1 MYACKLLMI
10 IDKNLLSFI
19 IAHQISKLLDEVQD
33 VLNTMDIQDVQD
45 VLQLMMTLKFSPNAK
60 VTCALTS

>member
-19 IAHQISKLLDEVQD
+19 IAHQISKLLNEVQD
-33 VLNTMDIQDVQD
+33 VLNTLDIQD

>member
-1 MYACKLLMI
+1 MYSCKLLMI

-19 IAHQISKLLDEVQD
+19 IAHQISKLLNEVQD
-33 VLNTMDIQDVQD
+33 VLNTLDIQD

>member
-10 IDKNLLSFI
+10 IVIDKNLLSFI
-19 IAHQISKLLDEVQD
+19 IAHQISKLLNEVQD
-33 VLNTMDIQDVQD
+33 VLNTLDIQD

>member
-1 MYACKLLMI
+1 MCACKLLMI

-19 IAHQISKLLDEVQD
+19 IAHQISKLLNEVQD
-33 VLNTMDIQDVQD
+33 VLNTLDIQD
-45 VLQLMMTLKFSPNAK
+45 VLQLMMTLKFSPNVK